1 MAKDETKRLRPQILQ
16 EDKDAFVAL
25 QANTSYRPANTAYA
39 VSAIT
44 AAQEAMTSAQEAET
58 LAADALAAARDNA
71 VAREWDYHNLML
83 GAKVQVKAQF
93 GEDSNEL
100 QGMGVKKKS
109 EYSRPKRKGEPAKPP
124 Q

>member
-1 MAKDETKRLRPQILQ
+1 MAKDQTIRLRSQILQ
-16 EDKDAFVAL
+16 EDRDAFVAL
-25 QANTSYRPANTAYA
+25 QANTNYKPSNTAYA

-44 AAQEAMTSAQEAET
+44 AAEAAMINAQEAET
-58 LAADALAAARDNA
+58 LADAALAAARDNA

-109 EYSRPKRKGEPAKPP
+109 EYSRHKRKGGDAMYP

>member
-1 MAKDETKRLRPQILQ
+1 MAKNETKRLRPQILQ
-16 EDKDAFVAL
+16 EDRDAFVAL
-25 QANTSYRPANTAYA
+25 QANTNYRPSNTAYE

-44 AAQEAMTSAQEAET
+44 AAQAAMINSQEAET
-58 LAADALAAARDNA
+58 LADDALAAARDNA

-109 EYSRPKRKGEPAKPP
+109 EYNRPKRKGAATKSP